1 MAILGNPG
9 FAKNYVA
16 AAVIAAFRIVKFGA
30 NDGEVQQSAA
40 SADLSIGVCG
50 SLGAAAIGDR
60 VDIIRE
66 GLVPVEFG
74 GTVTRG
80 QALTSDANGKAVAAT
95 PAAIK
100 QTVVDGAAAG
110 NVTVTG
116 IATTD
121 TLVAVIRLDVEADT
135 GTSASGDKIQAAADL
150 TAEFTITA
158 ANTINNAA
166 GTNTTGDRLMVTYRK
181 ALTRVI
187 GYAEVSAVAGDI
199 GLAMIEPG
207 SI

>member
-1 MAILGNPG
+1 
-9 FAKNYVA
+9 
-16 AAVIAAFRIVKFGA
+16 
-30 NDGEVQQSAA
+30 
-40 SADLSIGVCG
+40 
-50 SLGAAAIGDR
+50 
-60 VDIIRE
+60 RE